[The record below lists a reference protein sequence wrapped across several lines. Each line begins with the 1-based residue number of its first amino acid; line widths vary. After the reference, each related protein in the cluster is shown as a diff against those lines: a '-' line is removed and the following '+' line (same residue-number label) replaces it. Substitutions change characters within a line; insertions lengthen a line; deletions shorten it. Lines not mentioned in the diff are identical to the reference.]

1 MDFRKKF
8 QIGDIVARTK
18 EFMAENPEIQN
29 VERAVVGYSLG
40 GSYLIIDT
48 ENGSSYRAAS
58 SLHVV
63 ERNGLR
69 IGERVLVGEHY
80 SCWTQGVIDGFA
92 DDGLFNVSIRTGF
105 GRLSCVIVFANPI
118 KYNRALE
125 GKPATGES
133 LSDLLLSGITNAD
146 VKVSEVEK
154 IPCAVG
160 VRALSGAAMDKL
172 ISDIEKVGGTVSV
185 GEPLTSK
192 WKGDLHSLNGD
203 ASVGY
208 RLPGEPF
215 DDSIALTG
223 AEDGIITGKQAY
235 ADLVDALAKYNAI
248 AEEVK
253 DAPQFKL
260 VTK

>member
-29 VERAVVGYSLG
+29 VERAVVGYSLD
-40 GSYLIIDT
+40 GSFLIIDT

-63 ERNGLR
+63 ERKGLR

-146 VKVSEVEK
+146 VKVNEVEK
-154 IPCAVG
+154 IPCAAGYKASSDAEMARLIAYVG
-160 VRALSGAAMDKL
+160 
-172 ISDIEKVGGTVSV
+172 KVGWT
-185 GEPLTSK
+185 
-192 WKGDLHSLNGD
+192 
-203 ASVGY
+203 ASAGY
-208 RLPGEPF
+208 QLPGEAR
-215 DDSIALTG
+215 DYSSSLIG
-223 AEDGIITGKQAY
+223 SEEDRLTGKQAY

-248 AEEVK
+248 AEEVR
-253 DAPQFKL
+253 DAPQFRL